1 MSEPVFFSGDED
13 AEMTQASAA
22 AQNSFKFFWRELSWE
37 RRRIIPA
44 LDMAMIKLPFTE
56 GTRSDG
62 NPELEYMWADQIAFD
77 GITLSGSLLN
87 EPNFLASV
95 KKGDAVSMPFSQLTD
110 WMMTSDGK
118 AYGAHTV
125 NLMRSRM
132 SARERKDHDEAWGL
146 DFGQP
151 NEIRTEL
158 TSRQAGKGGVLSR
171 LFGGK
176 ATSGPAT
183 DGPGTFADHPMCI
196 NILPRYEAQLKEDPD
211 IATQIDERG
220 WTLLHSDALAG
231 NLGIVKLVVRH
242 GADIEAR
249 TPDGRD
255 AVALA
260 QNIGWDEVATY
271 LSNDAK
277 ADQKR

>member
-1 MSEPVFFSGDED
+1 MSEPVYFSGEED

-22 AQNSFKFFWRELSWE
+22 AQHSSRFFWRDLSWE

-44 LDMAMIKLPFTE
+44 LDMAMIKLPFTD

-62 NPELEYMWADQIAFD
+62 NPEVEYMWADGIEFD
-77 GITLSGSLLN
+77 GITLSGTLLN
-87 EPNFLASV
+87 DPNWLTSV
-95 KKGDAVSMPFSQLTD
+95 KKSDAVSMPFSQLTD

-125 NLMRSRM
+125 NLLRSRM
-132 SARERKDHDEAWGL
+132 SARERKDHDDAWGL
-146 DFGQP
+146 DFGEP

-158 TSRQAGKGGVLSR
+158 IYRQPRKGGMVSR

-176 ATSGPAT
+176 ATTGAAT
-183 DGPGTFADHPMCI
+183 AGPGTFTDHPMCI
-196 NILPRYEAQLKEDPD
+196 NILPKYEAQLKDAPD

-220 WTLLHSDALAG
+220 WTLLHSEALAG
-231 NLGIVKLVVRH
+231 NPGMVKLMVRY
-242 GADIEAR
+242 GADVEAR
-249 TPDGRD
+249 TPDGRN
-255 AVALA
+255 AATLA
-260 QNIGWDEVATY
+260 RGIGWEEIADY

-277 ADQKR
+277 AEQA